1 MKCRVPDIFLSYSR
15 VDQNRARPFVK
26 AFEAAG
32 LSVWWDPHLKSGE
45 AYDEVTEAALRDARA
60 VVVLWSDTSVS
71 SRWVRAEAT
80 VADRKKTLMP
90 VMIDAADRPI
100 MFELVQTADLIDWR
114 GNSDDTDFQAFLKD
128 VRRRVDK
135 TAAAQEERPGIAVL
149 MFRHPPGNLEE
160 AYFAEG
166 MCDDIISGL
175 AKSRLMK
182 VSGRQSSLTIEW
194 HGQNLADISQQLGT
208 RYLVRGQIRRGGNG
222 MRVVAELVDGQSDDV
237 IWQGRYD
244 RELIDVFAVQDEITR
259 AIVATIEPELLG
271 REQKMAVRGN
281 QSASNGRNLNHWN
294 LFIRGRYH
302 FWRSQIADLQKAEAL
317 LTQALEL
324 APDDAATLALLAQ
337 TELAEVWSGT
347 LKDPMTKLGNALGYA
362 KRAVEANPRDA
373 AAHYALGMV
382 MAFTGQVD
390 KAIAEQRLA
399 LMLNPYNA
407 AAQGELGRVLAFHGD
422 TDGAVAASDAAI
434 ALSPHDPHD
443 WLWLRSKAVAC
454 LIAGRAEEA
463 ASHANAACA
472 RRPDYFFLH
481 FLVAACAAAAGQ
493 MEAARAACAEGTEM
507 HPRYNLKG
515 LMLGHP
521 FSNPDHLEL
530 FAGHLRQA
538 GWTG

>member
-1 MKCRVPDIFLSYSR
+1 MNVRVPDIFLSYSR
-15 VDQNRARPFVK
+15 VDQPRARLFVK

-60 VVVLWSDTSVS
+60 VVVLWSETSVG

-80 VADRKKTLMP
+80 VADRNKTLMP
-90 VMIDAADRPI
+90 VMIDPADRPI
-100 MFELVQTADLIDWR
+100 MFELMQTADLIDWR
-114 GNSDDTDFQAFLKD
+114 GNGDDKDFQSFLSD

-149 MFRHPPGNLEE
+149 MFRHPPGNQDE

-166 MCDDIISGL
+166 MCDDIITGL
-175 AKSRLMK
+175 TKSRLMK
-182 VSGRQSSLTIEW
+182 VTGRQSSLTIDW
-194 HGQNLADISQQLGT
+194 QASTSADVSQLLGA
-208 RYLVRGQIRRGGNG
+208 RYLVRGQIRRGGSG
-222 MRVVAELVDGQSDDV
+222 MRVVAELVDGQNDEL

-244 RELIDVFAVQDEITR
+244 RDLTDVFAVQDEITS

-271 REQKMAVRGN
+271 REQKLAVRDKR
-281 QSASNGRNLNHWN
+281 SLNHWN

-302 FWRSQIADLQKAEAL
+302 FWRSQVADLHKAEEL
-317 LTQALEL
+317 LKQALEL

-347 LKDPMTKLGNALGYA
+347 LKDPITKLNNALNYA
-362 KRAVEANPRDA
+362 KRAVDANPRDA
-373 AAHYALGMV
+373 AGHYVLGMV
-382 MAFTGQVD
+382 MSFMGQVD

-399 LMLNPYNA
+399 LMLNPYNV

-422 TDGAVAASDAAI
+422 SDGAITASDAAI

-443 WLWLRSKAVAC
+443 WLWLRSKAIAC
-454 LIAGRAEEA
+454 LIGGRPDEA
-463 ASHANAACA
+463 LTHAHGAAA

-493 MEAARAACAEGTEM
+493 IEAARAACAEGTAI

-521 FSNPDHLEL
+521 FSDPAHLDV
-530 FAGHLRQA
+530 FAGHLRAA

>member
-1 MKCRVPDIFLSYSR
+1 MPDIFLSYSR
-15 VDQNRARPFVK
+15 VDQARARQFVK
-26 AFEAAG
+26 AFEGAG

-60 VVVLWSDTSVS
+60 VVVLWSDTSVG

-80 VADRKKTLMP
+80 VADRNKTLMP

-114 GNSDDTDFQAFLKD
+114 GNADDPAFQAFLGD

-149 MFRHPPGNLEE
+149 MFRHPPGNQDE

-166 MCDDIISGL
+166 MCDDIITGL

-182 VSGRQSSLTIEW
+182 VTGRQSSLTIDWQGRPMAEV
-194 HGQNLADISQQLGT
+194 SQELGA
-208 RYLVRGQIRRGGNG
+208 RYLVRGQIRRGGSG
-222 MRVVAELVDGQSDDV
+222 MRVVAELIDGQNDEQ

-244 RELIDVFAVQDEITR
+244 RELTDVFAVQDEITG

-271 REQKMAVRGN
+271 REQKLAVRDK
-281 QSASNGRNLNHWN
+281 RNLNHWN

-302 FWRSQIADLQKAEAL
+302 FWRSQVADLHKAEEL
-317 LTQALEL
+317 LKQALEL
-324 APDDAATLALLAQ
+324 APDDAATLALCAQ

-347 LKDPMTKLGNALGYA
+347 LKDPLTKLNNAMGYA
-362 KRAVEANPRDA
+362 RRAVEANPRDA

-382 MAFTGQVD
+382 MSFMGQVD

-422 TDGAVAASDAAI
+422 ADGAIAASDAAI

-443 WLWLRSKAVAC
+443 WLWLRSKAIAC
-454 LIAGRAEEA
+454 LIAGRGEEA
-463 ASHANAACA
+463 ATHAMAACA

-493 MEAARAACAEGTEM
+493 VEAARTACAEGMEM
-507 HPRYNLKG
+507 HPRYNLRG

-521 FSNPDHLEL
+521 FSQSTHLEM
-530 FAGHLRQA
+530 FAGLLRQA